1 MTSGSQQPAR
11 QDEFAVPVGPAGG
24 LSIRVRLFLVIGT
37 LLALVTAALSVAA
50 YREMRASAIATTF
63 TRLDGIATQWARLF
77 EASTARQLAVLRAA
91 RDNRIIHEALDH
103 STAAADSA
111 AMPILRPLL
120 SAELASV
127 VRLLNAEGKEIAHVG
142 DDPIALGATVSRET
156 LDRTPAVDSGTV
168 APLRAAGPAILA
180 TIIIRVRDGAVQ
192 GYLTQT
198 TRVHVSPS
206 PETLNRLFGGEAT
219 QMRFAN
225 RDGTLWTDLSKPIPA
240 PAVDS
245 FRTGTLTSYTSPM
258 TGRPV
263 FAVSR
268 LGRGTPYMVVLET
281 AVRAAVGQ
289 APRFLVPI
297 LGEGALIIVLGLLV
311 AIWLSDSV
319 TRPIARLTRA
329 VESGAAGDYSLQVGL
344 APRGDELGRL
354 SSAFNTMVA
363 QVQTAF
369 ASTRAAEEK
378 HRLRFEAVPLPLW
391 VYDLETLRI
400 VAVNDAALHHYGYDR
415 DELLAMTVADIRP
428 AEDVQRLR
436 EAIRDV
442 SGANYGGG
450 EWRHRKKDGTL
461 IDIETNALSIEFQ
474 GRPAR
479 IVLIHDITERKRGK
493 EGMRRQEEGYRRLVD
508 DSPDGVTLS
517 ALDGRFL
524 AVNPAFARMLGY
536 DSIEEVRAL
545 AVHALFPKPASRH
558 T

>member
-1 MTSGSQQPAR
+1 MELDVRPSTPR
-11 QDEFAVPVGPAGG
+11 G
-24 LSIRVRLFLVIGT
+24 LSIRVKLFLVIGT
-37 LLALVTAALSVAA
+37 LLAIVTAALSGAA

-63 TRLDGIATQWARLF
+63 TRLDGIATRWARLF
-77 EASTARQLAVLRAA
+77 EASTVRQLAALRAT
-91 RDNRIIHEALDH
+91 RNNRSIHDALDH

-111 AMPILRPLL
+111 ATAILRPLL

-127 VRLLNAEGKEIAHVG
+127 IRLLNAEGREIAHVG

-268 LGRGTPYMVVLET
+268 LVRGTPYMVVLET

-289 APRFLVPI
+289 AQSFFVRI
-297 LGEGALIIVLGLLV
+297 LGEGALHILLGLLV
-311 AIWLSDSV
+311 ARWSNI
-319 TRPIARLTRA
+319 
-329 VESGAAGDYSLQVGL
+329 Q
-344 APRGDELGRL
+344 
-354 SSAFNTMVA
+354 
-363 QVQTAF
+363 
-369 ASTRAAEEK
+369 
-378 HRLRFEAVPLPLW
+378 
-391 VYDLETLRI
+391 
-400 VAVNDAALHHYGYDR
+400 
-415 DELLAMTVADIRP
+415 
-428 AEDVQRLR
+428 
-436 EAIRDV
+436 
-442 SGANYGGG
+442 
-450 EWRHRKKDGTL
+450 
-461 IDIETNALSIEFQ
+461 
-474 GRPAR
+474 
-479 IVLIHDITERKRGK
+479 
-493 EGMRRQEEGYRRLVD
+493 
-508 DSPDGVTLS
+508 VTL
-517 ALDGRFL
+517 
-524 AVNPAFARMLGY
+524 P
-536 DSIEEVRAL
+536 I
-545 AVHALFPKPASRH
+545 